1 MKTEKEV
8 TEILQSLETIYE
20 VIKVMD
26 APEYE
31 DVFRGGVNLLR
42 VILELPPYEEKK
54 HE

>member
-1 MKTEKEV
+1 MRTEEEV
-8 TEILQSLETIYE
+8 REILNRLEITYE
-20 VIKVMD
+20 FLKVMD